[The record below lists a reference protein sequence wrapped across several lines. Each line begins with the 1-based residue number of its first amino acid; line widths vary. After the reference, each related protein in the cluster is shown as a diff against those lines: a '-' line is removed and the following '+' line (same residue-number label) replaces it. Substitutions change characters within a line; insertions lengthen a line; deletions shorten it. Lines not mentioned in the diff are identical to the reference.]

1 MLLVNEI
8 YNAISGESRLAGWPC
23 TLVRL
28 TGCHIR
34 CSWCDSEH
42 SFQGGVRMPI
52 ADIVAQVRERAFR
65 TVLVTGGEPL
75 LQPAVKDLLQ
85 ALVEDGRQVML
96 ETSGTLAGARAV
108 KLADVPRGVMRVV
121 DLKAPGS
128 GISAEVIDWEGL
140 NDLDAGD
147 ELKVVCADRGD
158 YEWARELVRAGNR
171 WPAELPVTFSPVQDS
186 LPARDLAEWILEDG
200 LDVCFR
206 IQLHKAVWPDVE
218 RGT

>member
-8 YNAISGESRLAGWPC
+8 YKAISGESRLTGWPC

-42 SFQGGVRMPI
+42 SFQGGRRLEVDDILAEVR
-52 ADIVAQVRERAFR
+52 QHGFR

-75 LQPAVKDLLQ
+75 LQPAVKELLR
-85 ALVEDGRQVML
+85 ALLDDGRTVML
-96 ETSGTLAGARAV
+96 ETSGTRTGPRAV
-108 KLADVPRGVMRVV
+108 KLADVPPGVMRVV

-128 GISAEVIDWEGL
+128 GIAEEQIDWEGL
-140 NDLDAGD
+140 AALDAGD
-147 ELKVVCADRGD
+147 ELKVVCADRRD
-158 YEWARELVRAGNR
+158 YEWARELVRAADR
-171 WPAELPVTFSPVQDS
+171 WPAPLPVTFSPVQDS
-186 LPARDLAEWILEDG
+186 LPARDLAGWILEDG

-206 IQLHKAVWPDVE
+206 IQLHKAVWPEVE